1 MSSKYLQ
8 RVSHAYVYL
17 SQGGCGED
25 SGSPVVQRRRYDF
38 NCDLIIYHNLKQK
51 IATINS
57 LCFCNTTFIY
67 FLPVVLQ
74 EKTFILSNNS
84 LLLEV

>member
-8 RVSHAYVYL
+8 RLSHAYVYL

-38 NCDLIIYHNLKQK
+38 NCDLIIYHN
-51 IATINS
+51 
-57 LCFCNTTFIY
+57 
-67 FLPVVLQ
+67 
-74 EKTFILSNNS
+74 SNNKFIMF
-84 LLLEV
+84 L